1 MRALA
6 AGLDFAAR
14 LGQSLCKDKKL
25 NRQTLPPMN
34 IGTGSAALQAFVTGN
49 CIGEYH
55 GMGTCSITQAV
66 DDRLR
71 VKGVKQLRV
80 VDASVFP
87 NNVSGN
93 IQASVYAV
101 AEKAAE
107 MIKEDLYRQFRAG
120 KEAKAH
126 L

>member
-6 AGLDFAAR
+6 AGLDFATR

-25 NRQTLPPMN
+25 NRQTLPPVN
-34 IGTGSAALQAFVTGN
+34 IGNGSAALQNFVIGN
-49 CIGEYH
+49 CAGEYH

-71 VKGVKQLRV
+71 VKGFKGLRV
-80 VDASVFP
+80 ADASVFP

-107 MIKEDLYRQFRAG
+107 MIKEDSYRHLLAG
-120 KEAKAH
+120 NKAKAH